1 MMSQEISVK
10 EIIAPGFQ
18 PVFWKIM
25 EHCYTHYWLGGGRGS
40 TKSSFIG
47 IVIILLIITNPRVH
61 ALVMRKIGNT
71 LRDSVFAQMIW
82 AIDVLGLTD
91 KFKVKVA
98 PMEITYKAT
107 GQKVLFR
114 GADDKTKIKSIKI
127 PFGYIGIGW
136 YEELDQFSEMDEIRS
151 INQSVMRGGEKFWMF
166 YSFNPPKSRD
176 NWVNIEK
183 IQERPDRLYH
193 HSTYLDV
200 PAEWIGQQF
209 IYEAEILKQQK
220 PDLYEH
226 EYLGIATGTG
236 GSVFENLQEREITE
250 EEISGFDRLYYG
262 VDYGFAVDPFAW
274 CKLHFDAKRR
284 ILYVLDEIYELKLSN
299 RKATELMK
307 QKHTGHIFAD
317 SADSKSIAEMKS
329 LGLWID
335 PAKKGPDSVEYGIK
349 WLQDLETI
357 VIDKRRTPNAYREF
371 SLYEYEQNRDG
382 EFISAYPDKNNHYI
396 DACRYALSNVMKQNA
411 GWGFSKNKLV

>member
-1 MMSQEISVK
+1 MSQEISVK

>member
-1 MMSQEISVK
+1 MK

-193 HSTYLDV
+193 HSTYLDM